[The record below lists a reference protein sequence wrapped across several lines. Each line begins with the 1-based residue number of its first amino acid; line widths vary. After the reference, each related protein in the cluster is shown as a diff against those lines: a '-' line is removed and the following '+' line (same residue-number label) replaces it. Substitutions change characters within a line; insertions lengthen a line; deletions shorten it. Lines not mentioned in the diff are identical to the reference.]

1 MGDNRLAYL
10 DDARQRIHLGARLI
24 KFNRRGVGDPRYVRY
39 NDSDCTLT
47 WSHTSSTSDKL
58 TGSLSL
64 LNVYAVLCGV
74 PSNMTVKRGVADLC
88 MSIVTAGRTYIFQA
102 STEEERG
109 SWVAAL
115 DVYMQEAKGND
126 QMAKSLERS
135 MAVEEANQ
143 ELRAELASMSQVKF
157 QLKHEL
163 QSVGNILRS
172 FMEKPRPRIA
182 SVNESTIS
190 GEPPRSNAS
199 SIGNG
204 QSLADTLFNY
214 LNREEM
220 YGWSALE
227 ELKRAKA
234 EAEEERKSKLELK
247 RKLEQMYLQT
257 KAIQSH
263 TQEQSSKTKID
274 LESLLDEKDALEFRL
289 KELHDQN
296 AKLHTEKNDLA
307 HSLEAERHA
316 FAGKLV
322 AAHANLSLNENE
334 KEFLNRRVTALEEL
348 AKKLREEKDRF
359 ESDRSAMQ
367 RQVQSLGEIK
377 SQVLKERNVL
387 REELAL
393 SEEGRL
399 FAVREAEKLT
409 RLLQENRQRVELVDN
424 LKQGFDIWKVEQGA
438 LRRVHVSISDDCSM
452 MSWKTSDKGF
462 FSKEREL
469 GSVSIRDIT
478 DVAEGTQSVGF
489 FKVNVPA
496 DKSRWCWSLITPD
509 LTLDLV
515 ADSEE
520 EFQRLSKGCHAL
532 FEDYGSSPSLAGQ
545 YSDSWNSLPAVS
557 ADFSEDKKLIR
568 GPSHAT
574 KKREV
579 DLMERLATAAAEKE
593 ELNGLVMDLQQAVE
607 DLQHSVTALG
617 VSFEGSCLS
626 HQHTLIRQLSRLIHE
641 QPPIDLPNEFM
652 KYLSEE
658 RSALFDSLSDVSA
671 VCEDLRRMNEVGM
684 QELQIIKSQ
693 FEELVNFKLKFAQSE
708 FEVERLK
715 AELVRATK
723 QVKPSPSTWFWQ
735 AD

>member
-1 MGDNRLAYL
+1 MGDNRLVYF
-10 DDARQRIHLGARLI
+10 DDARQRVQLGARLI

-39 NDSDCTLT
+39 NDNDHTLN
-47 WSHTSSTSDKL
+47 WSHTSTSDKL

-74 PSNMTVKRGVADLC
+74 PSNMAVKRGVVDLC
-88 MSIVTAGRTYIFQA
+88 LSIVTAGRTYIFQA

-109 SWVAAL
+109 RWVAAL
-115 DVYMQEAKGND
+115 DLYMQEAKGND

-182 SVNESTIS
+182 SVNESAIPS
-190 GEPPRSNAS
+190 EPPRSSAS
-199 SIGNG
+199 STGHG

-227 ELKRAKA
+227 ELKRTKA
-234 EAEEERKSKLELK
+234 EAEEERKAKTELK

-257 KAIQSH
+257 RAIQNH

-296 AKLHTEKNDLA
+296 AKLKTEKNDLA
-307 HSLEAERHA
+307 HSLEAERQA

-322 AAHANLSLNENE
+322 AAHANLSLHENE

-359 ESDRSAMQ
+359 ESDRLAME

-377 SQVLKERNVL
+377 AQVLKERNVL
-387 REELAL
+387 RQELSL

-409 RLLQENRQRVELVDN
+409 RLLQENRQRVELVET
-424 LKQGFDIWKVEQGA
+424 LKQGFDVWKVEQGV
-438 LRRVHVSISDDCSM
+438 LRRVHVSISDDCSI

-478 DVAEGTQSVGF
+478 DVVEGTQSVGF
-489 FKVNVPA
+489 LKVNVPV

-515 ADSEE
+515 ADSED
-520 EFQRLSKGCHAL
+520 EFSLRFKGCRAL

-545 YSDSWNSLPAVS
+545 YSDSWNTLP
-557 ADFSEDKKLIR
+557 ADFSEDKTKLIG
-568 GPSHAT
+568 GPLHAT

-593 ELNGLVMDLQQAVE
+593 ELNGLVTELQQAVE
-607 DLQHSVTALG
+607 ELQQSVTALG

-626 HQHTLIRQLSRLIHE
+626 HQHALIRQLSRLIHE

-671 VCEDLRRMNEVGM
+671 VCEDLRRLNDSGM
-684 QELQIIKSQ
+684 QELQTIKSQ

-715 AELVRATK
+715 AELIRASK
-723 QVKPSPSTWFWQ
+723 QVKPSSSTWFWQ
-735 AD
+735 AE